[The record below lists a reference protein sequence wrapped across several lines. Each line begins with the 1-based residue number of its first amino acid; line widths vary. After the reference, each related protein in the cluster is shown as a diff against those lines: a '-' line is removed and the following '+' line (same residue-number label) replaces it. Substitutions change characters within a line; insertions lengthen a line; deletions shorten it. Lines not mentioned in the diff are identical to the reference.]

1 MADDRTL
8 PPHPDYP
15 GEPLGPIWVMPDED
29 LERAIDRMASTS
41 QARGDAIGY
50 YIAEFDR
57 RNQRKLN
64 ERLVEMTQRLT
75 TLTWVMAVLAAVST
89 AAVIMGLAVE

>member
-1 MADDRTL
+1 MPDDRTL

-15 GEPLGPIWVMPDED
+15 GEPLGPIWMMPDED
-29 LERAIDRMASTS
+29 LERAIDAMASTS
-41 QARGDAIGY
+41 KARGDAIGY

-64 ERLVEMTQRLT
+64 ERLVELTQRLT
-75 TLTWVMAVLAAVST
+75 ALTWVIAVLAVVST
-89 AAVIMGLAVE
+89 VAVIVGLAVE